1 MQRGGPKHK
10 TKANCMNE
18 ISNTWTLLHMKMTGW
33 AQKTVTI
40 YRVSSSKC
48 FFFLFQIK
56 SCLVAN
62 YFWIDSFSKFSHF
75 FGKFTSGSLREDVS
89 LAKGIFKRFP
99 FRREISS
106 WSPLRTRLLDQVW
119 LKEEWSQLTLPTH
132 LQANPQRQKNF
143 QKSL

>member
-1 MQRGGPKHK
+1 MKLAILELYYTWRWQVGHK
-10 TKANCMNE
+10 KRLQSTESHRA
-18 ISNTWTLLHMKMTGW
+18 S
-33 AQKTVTI
+33 V
-40 YRVSSSKC
+40 
-48 FFFLFQIK
+48 FFFFQIK